1 MKYVLP
7 SLAVILIVPMLQR
20 TVLRPSAFEKE
31 SLRFVIAIDGQH
43 NKMRYAAGYN
53 YEMLKKFSEHL
64 GKETEIFLGGPEYI
78 DSLRNGAVDL
88 IVLPYADSLVMMNGY
103 MSSIPVADSS
113 SWVMGGENLEEIRAI
128 NTWLSHYFTTKE
140 HSDAVNRFS
149 LSYDP
154 FRRASSGWR
163 YSTLSPYDEL
173 IGRYAP
179 QAGWDR
185 YMLTALVWQES
196 KFHIEVRSKRGA
208 LGLMQIMPHTASHF
222 EASDLLDPEENIST
236 AVKLIN
242 RLQRLFRD
250 DAENSEELLK
260 FTLAA
265 YNAGEGRIKDCI
277 AFAASIGEPHRRWDD
292 LVAVIPKMRPDS
304 PALSDSMKIRKF
316 QGYETISYVESMMRL
331 QKAFRSIALGP
342 SSPGRPVKQKDTAA
356 IEEPLSEDTKPDQQP
371 ELQED

>member
-1 MKYVLP
+1 M
-7 SLAVILIVPMLQR
+7 AVILIVPMLQR

-31 SLRFVIAIDGQH
+31 SLRFVIAIDGQQ
-43 NKMRYAAGYN
+43 NRMRYATGYN
-53 YEMLKKFSEHL
+53 YETLRKFSVHL

-78 DSLRNGAVDL
+78 DSLKNGTVDL
-88 IVLPYADSLVMMNGY
+88 VVVPYADSLVMMADY
-103 MSSIPVADSS
+103 MSSIPLADSS
-113 SWVMGGENLEEIRAI
+113 SWIMDGGKLEEIRTI
-128 NTWLSHYFTTKE
+128 NTWLSHYFTTRE
-140 HSDAVNRFS
+140 HSEAVNRFS

-154 FRRASSGWR
+154 YRRASSGWR

-173 IGRYAP
+173 IARYAP

-185 YMLTALVWQES
+185 FMLTALVWQES

-222 EASDLLDPEENIST
+222 ESSDLLDPEENIST
-236 AVKLIN
+236 AVKLIS
-242 RLQRLFRD
+242 RLQRMFRD
-250 DAENSEELLK
+250 DAENSKELMK

-277 AFAASIGEPHRRWDD
+277 AFAASTGEPHRRWDD
-292 LVAVIPKMRPDS
+292 LVAVIPKMR
-304 PALSDSMKIRKF
+304 SDSLAQSDSLRIRKF

-342 SSPGRPVKQKDTAA
+342 SSPGQPVRQKDTAA
-356 IEEPLSEDTKPDQQP
+356 TKEPLSGDTKPDQPQEP
-371 ELQED
+371 QED